1 MGKFKISTL
10 AVILSLVVVAGFLA
24 SAGTSMYALKELKVG
39 GPVYGRIVSMKD
51 LTADILPPPAYIIEA
66 YMDVTLIQMNPQ
78 SAGAHTPRLAQL
90 KKDYLARHTFWSGQ
104 DIDPKLK
111 TRLLKDSDKFVRQ
124 FFEIL
129 DGEFLPAID
138 RKDNAQALAAY
149 EKMTAAYDGHRA
161 VVDDMVSAADR
172 LAKGSE
178 VYSSSRIATLTSVI
192 WGVSALVLLVI
203 VGSAAAIIRGLVR
216 PVSQVTAAMERL
228 SAGDLNVVIPG
239 AGRQDEIG
247 EMAAALDIFRS
258 NSRKIL
264 EMSAEQERMKVA
276 AEAARKKGVVEM
288 ASAFERDVGELVS
301 RVVSAAT
308 ALKTTAQ
315 TVTTASEETQQKAG
329 AVAAAAEQTTQNVQ
343 SVSAAT
349 EELSASF
356 REIGARVTE
365 STSIVGQAVTEA
377 GATADSV
384 SGLETAAQKIGE
396 VIGLINDI
404 AGQTNLL
411 ALNATIEAARA
422 GEAGKGFAVVASE
435 VKALATQT
443 ARATDDIKVQIA
455 AIQAASRQSSAAI
468 KSISGTI
475 NRVNDISSTIAAA
488 VEEQYAATGE
498 IARAISQ
505 AAKGTAEV
513 THSVG
518 DVSRVSQ
525 SSSQAASHVLMAA
538 EALSQN
544 GDTLSAQVKSF
555 LAQVRAA

>member
-10 AVILSLVVVAGFLA
+10 AVILSIVVVAGFFA

-66 YMDVTLIQMNPQ
+66 YLEVTLIQAEPQ
-78 SAGAHTPRLAQL
+78 SASAHTPRLAQL
-90 KKDYLARHTFWSGQ
+90 NKDYLARHTFWSGQ
-104 DIDPKLK
+104 EIDAKLK
-111 TRLLKDSDKFVRQ
+111 SRLLKDSDKFVRQ
-124 FFEIL
+124 FFQLL
-129 DGEFLPAID
+129 DAEFLPAIE
-138 RKDNAQALAAY
+138 RKDTAQARAAY
-149 EKMTAAYDGHRA
+149 EKMTAAYEGHRA

-172 LAKGSE
+172 LTKDSE
-178 VYSSSRIATLTSVI
+178 TYSSSRIGTLTSVI

-203 VGSAAAIIRGLVR
+203 VGSAAAIILGLVR
-216 PVSQVTAAMERL
+216 PVSEVTAAMERL
-228 SAGDLNVVIPG
+228 SAGDLNVIIPG

-247 EMAAALDIFRS
+247 EMAAALDIFRT

-264 EMSAEQERMKVA
+264 QMSAEQERMKEE
-276 AEAARKKGVVEM
+276 AEVARKKALLEM
-288 ASAFERDVGELVS
+288 AGAFERDVGELVS

-308 ALKTTAQ
+308 ELKTTAQ
-315 TVTTASEETQQKAG
+315 TVAAASEETQQKAG
-329 AVAAAAEQTTQNVQ
+329 SVAVA
-343 SVSAAT
+343 AAT

-377 GATADSV
+377 GSTAESV

-435 VKALATQT
+435 VKALDTQT
-443 ARATDDIKVQIA
+443 AKATEDIRVQIA
-455 AIQAASRQSSAAI
+455 AIQTASQQSSAAI

-475 NRVNDISSTIAAA
+475 NRVNDISPNIAAA
-488 VEEQYAATGE
+488 VEEQDAATGE
-498 IARAISQ
+498 IARAVSQ

-513 THSVG
+513 TYNVGNVSSVA
-518 DVSRVSQ
+518 Q
-525 SSSQAASHVLMAA
+525 SSSQAASQVLMAA
-538 EALSQN
+538 EALSQS
-544 GDTLSAQVKSF
+544 GEILSAQVKSF

>member
-10 AVILSLVVVAGFLA
+10 AVILSLVVVAGFLI

-66 YMDVTLIQMNPQ
+66 YLEVTLIQANPQ
-78 SAGAHTPRLAQL
+78 SAGVHTPRLAQL
-90 KKDYLARHTFWSGQ
+90 NKDYLARHSFWSGQ
-104 DIDPKLK
+104 EIDAKLK

-124 FFEIL
+124 FFQIL

-149 EKMTAAYDGHRA
+149 EKMTEAYESHRA

-178 VYSSSRIATLTSVI
+178 TYSSNRVDTLTLVI

-203 VGSAAAIIRGLVR
+203 VGSAAAIILGLVR
-216 PVSQVTAAMERL
+216 PVSDVTAAMERL

-239 AGRQDEIG
+239 VGRQDEIG
-247 EMAAALDIFRS
+247 EMAAALNIFRS
-258 NSRKIL
+258 NSQKIL
-264 EMSAEQERMKVA
+264 QMSAEQDRMKVE
-276 AEAARKKGVVEM
+276 AEVARKKGVLEM
-288 ASAFERDVGELVS
+288 AGTFERSVGELVS

-308 ALKTTAQ
+308 ELKATAQ
-315 TVTTASEETQQKAG
+315 TVAAASEETQQKAG
-329 AVAAAAEQTTQNVQ
+329 SVAAAAEQTTQNVQ
-343 SVSAAT
+343 AVSAAT

-365 STSIVGQAVTEA
+365 STSIVGQAVAEA
-377 GATADSV
+377 GTTADSV

-443 ARATDDIKVQIA
+443 AKATEDIRVQIA
-455 AIQAASRQSSAAI
+455 AIQAASQQSSAAI

-475 NRVNDISSTIAAA
+475 NRVNDISSSIAAA

-505 AAKGTAEV
+505 AAKGTADV
-513 THSVG
+513 THNVG
-518 DVSRVSQ
+518 NVSRVAQ
-525 SSSQAASHVLMAA
+525 SSSEAASHVLVAA
-538 EALSQN
+538 EALSRS
-544 GDTLSAQVKSF
+544 GDTLSTQVKSF
-555 LAQVRAA
+555 LAEVRAA

>member
-10 AVILSLVVVAGFLA
+10 AVILSIVVVAGFFA

-66 YMDVTLIQMNPQ
+66 YLEVTLIQAEPQ
-78 SAGAHTPRLAQL
+78 SASAHTLRLAQL
-90 KKDYLARHTFWSGQ
+90 NKDYLARHTFWSGQ
-104 DIDPKLK
+104 EIDAKLK
-111 TRLLKDSDKFVRQ
+111 SRLLKDSDKFVRQ
-124 FFEIL
+124 FFQLL
-129 DGEFLPAID
+129 DAEFLPAIE
-138 RKDNAQALAAY
+138 RKDTAQARAAY
-149 EKMTAAYDGHRA
+149 EKMTAAYEGHRA

-172 LAKGSE
+172 LTKDSE
-178 VYSSSRIATLTSVI
+178 TYSSSRIGTLTSVI

-203 VGSAAAIIRGLVR
+203 VGSAAAIILGLVR
-216 PVSQVTAAMERL
+216 PVSEVTAAMERL
-228 SAGDLNVVIPG
+228 SAGDLNVIIPG

-247 EMAAALDIFRS
+247 EMAAALDIFRT

-264 EMSAEQERMKVA
+264 QMSAEQERMKEE
-276 AEAARKKGVVEM
+276 AEVARKKALLEM
-288 ASAFERDVGELVS
+288 AGAFERDVGELVS

-308 ALKTTAQ
+308 ELKTTAQ
-315 TVTTASEETQQKAG
+315 TVAAASEETQQKAG
-329 AVAAAAEQTTQNVQ
+329 SVAAAAEQTTQNVQ
-343 SVSAAT
+343 AVAAAT

-377 GATADSV
+377 GSTAESV

-443 ARATDDIKVQIA
+443 AKATEDIRVQIA
-455 AIQAASRQSSAAI
+455 AIQTASQQSSAAI

-475 NRVNDISSTIAAA
+475 NRVNDISSNIAAA
-488 VEEQYAATGE
+488 VEEQDAATGE
-498 IARAISQ
+498 IARAVSQ

-513 THSVG
+513 TYNVGNVSSVA
-518 DVSRVSQ
+518 Q
-525 SSSQAASHVLMAA
+525 SSSQAASQVLMAA
-538 EALSQN
+538 EALSQS
-544 GDTLSAQVKSF
+544 GEILSAQVKSF

>member
-1 MGKFKISTL
+1 MGKFKIATL
-10 AVILSLVVVAGFLA
+10 AVILSLVVVTGFLV

-66 YMDVTLIQMNPQ
+66 YLEVTLIHANPQ
-78 SAGAHTPRLAQL
+78 SAGAHAPRLVQL
-90 KKDYLARHTFWSGQ
+90 NKDYLARHAFWSGQ
-104 DIDPKLK
+104 EIDAKLK
-111 TRLLKDSDKFVRQ
+111 ARLLKDSDKFVRQ

-138 RKDNAQALAAY
+138 RKDNAQAQAAY
-149 EKMTAAYDGHRA
+149 EKMTAVYESHRA

-172 LAKGSE
+172 LAKDSE
-178 VYSSSRIATLTSVI
+178 TYSSSRVGTLTSVI

-203 VGSAAAIIRGLVR
+203 IGSAAAIIRGLVR
-216 PVSQVTAAMERL
+216 PVSEVTAAMERL

-264 EMSAEQERMKVA
+264 EMSAEQERMKVE

-288 ASAFERDVGELVS
+288 ASAFERNVGELVS

-308 ALKTTAQ
+308 ELKTTAQ
-315 TVTTASEETQQKAG
+315 TVAAASEETQQKAG
-329 AVAAAAEQTTQNVQ
+329 SVAAAAEQTTQNVQ
-343 SVSAAT
+343 AVAAAT

-377 GATADSV
+377 GTTADSV

-518 DVSRVSQ
+518 DVSSVAQ
-525 SSSQAASHVLMAA
+525 SSSQAATHVLMAA